1 MASFVRSALPPRRPE
16 WSVEDHAL
24 LYNWDVTVV
33 DVEWCVVLM
42 VVVLVS
48 RLARFT

>member
-1 MASFVRSALPPRRPE
+1 MRDSRCLQECRNSSDPHELEKRI
-16 WSVEDHAL
+16 